1 MNVDRCNHEMLNL
14 LTIRPTGVVSKKLR
28 GACMVAWTEKEQS
41 FLILVFG
48 KPFSLAPGS
57 NKTYGARCILLN
69 QFYGEVEERQQESAT
84 DNP

>member
-1 MNVDRCNHEMLNL
+1 
-14 LTIRPTGVVSKKLR
+14 
-28 GACMVAWTEKEQS
+28 MVAWTEKEQS

-48 KPFSLAPGS
+48 KPSSLAPGS

-69 QFYGEVEERQQESAT
+69 QFYGEVEERQHESAT